1 MIGLSFSEDTKKLQ
15 DRLQCLRYL
24 ATHTVEV
31 GLTSSA
37 SGRSRTLLAIHE
49 HGSPA
54 MHIPARPVVKPAL
67 AQASVRAEMGQAM
80 MNACAAALDGELSG
94 VTAALEE
101 SGRAGVDGIH
111 AYIDKGIPPPNSPIT
126 LKGGWIR
133 NPVSGKPVKVK
144 GKSGTTPL
152 VDTGQLYNDFDFE
165 IKDKYLVRS
174 SHPLCLRAS
183 HLPIALDSHAHR
195 GATVVALAH
204 RTRQASCS
212 MGLANPFYFDFVLQ
226 KRSSSSWISL
236 LPLWILNSAAPPSR
250 WSGLLIPA
258 MLWERLRAAR
268 RIPPWAAFIP
278 GRLR

>member
-1 MIGLSFSEDTKKLQ
+1 MIKLSLNEDAKKLE

-31 GLTSSA
+31 GLTRTA
-37 SGRSRTLLAIHE
+37 SGRSKALLAIHE

-80 MNACAAALDGELSG
+80 MNACAAALDGDLSG

-111 AYIDKGIPPPNSPIT
+111 AYIDAGIPPPNAPVT
-126 LKGGWIR
+126 LTGGWIR

-152 VDTGQLYNDFDFE
+152 VDTGQLYNDFDFGIRE
-165 IKDKYLVRS
+165 K
-174 SHPLCLRAS
+174 
-183 HLPIALDSHAHR
+183 
-195 GATVVALAH
+195 
-204 RTRQASCS
+204 
-212 MGLANPFYFDFVLQ
+212 
-226 KRSSSSWISL
+226 
-236 LPLWILNSAAPPSR
+236 
-250 WSGLLIPA
+250 
-258 MLWERLRAAR
+258 
-268 RIPPWAAFIP
+268 
-278 GRLR
+278 

>member
-1 MIGLSFSEDTKKLQ
+1 MLIGVFPALRVLEILLKNDKETLPVLTLKISESDKMLQ

-67 AQASVRAEMGQAM
+67 AKPSVRAEMGQAM
-80 MNACAAALDGELSG
+80 MNACAAALDGDLSG

-111 AYIDKGIPPPNSPIT
+111 AYIDAGIPPPNAPVT
-126 LKGGWIR
+126 LTGGWIR

-144 GKSGTTPL
+144 GKSGTTTL
-152 VDTGQLYNDFDFE
+152 VDTGQLYNDFDWE
-165 IKDKYLVRS
+165 I
-174 SHPLCLRAS
+174 
-183 HLPIALDSHAHR
+183 R
-195 GATVVALAH
+195 G
-204 RTRQASCS
+204 S
-212 MGLANPFYFDFVLQ
+212 
-226 KRSSSSWISL
+226 
-236 LPLWILNSAAPPSR
+236 
-250 WSGLLIPA
+250 
-258 MLWERLRAAR
+258 
-268 RIPPWAAFIP
+268 
-278 GRLR
+278 